1 MSLGDCRAG
10 VRGGSGRLGAS
21 IMAQVPSVD
30 PELGCSGSMVLARG
44 RVNGGH
50 RRKAAVRRLR
60 KTSPEWGGAGVHPVP
75 HKSRAPA
82 RSVHP
87 VPHKSRAPARSVQAA
102 HRKSDG
108 PVARGRGGRALIGR
122 SRPCPQCGQRLTSV
136 PRTRARKVPRFLLRQ
151 VRGWGHRGRPGRR
164 PARYDGDWRAGRSK
178 CRPRARAIHWRYDSA
193 MPDYRRAH
201 VPGGTISS
209 RSTPIG
215 AKPFSPMSMC
225 ARPCGKPSERF
236 V

>member
-108 PVARGRGGRALIGR
+108 PVARGRGGEGSDRAQPSLSTVRAAVDIGPEDPSEEGSTVSASPGAGVGASR
-122 SRPCPQCGQRLTSV
+122 AARQAACSVRWRLASRP
-136 PRTRARKVPRFLLRQ
+136 
-151 VRGWGHRGRPGRR
+151 
-164 PARYDGDWRAGRSK
+164 
-178 CRPRARAIHWRYDSA
+178 
-193 MPDYRRAH
+193 
-201 VPGGTISS
+201 
-209 RSTPIG
+209 
-215 AKPFSPMSMC
+215 
-225 ARPCGKPSERF
+225 
-236 V
+236 